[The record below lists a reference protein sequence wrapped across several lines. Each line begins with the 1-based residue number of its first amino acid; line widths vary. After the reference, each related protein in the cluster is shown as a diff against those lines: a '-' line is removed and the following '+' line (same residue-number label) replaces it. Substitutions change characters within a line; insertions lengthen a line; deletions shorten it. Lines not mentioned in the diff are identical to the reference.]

1 MWWTLYY
8 VTFQSTWFVSNFT
21 AAGLSNIGCYNVDY
35 WSSLL
40 NSRDRNRNY
49 CMDWLKYKTNTHKHT
64 HKHTHNHIHTHTY
77 IYIYIYMYFI
87 HVCIYLLCVKKWNF
101 FLIQA
106 SCWLGAIGH
115 SNMQTLDYYS
125 VILWSLLDI
134 IIRHVMII
142 YATFQHYVLSKEV
155 VSL

>member
-64 HKHTHNHIHTHTY
+64 HKHTHNHIHTH
-77 IYIYIYMYFI
+77 IYIYIYMYVFYT
-87 HVCIYLLCVKKWNF
+87 CMYLSIMCKEMKLLSDSSFMLTWCN
-101 FLIQA
+101 
-106 SCWLGAIGH
+106 
-115 SNMQTLDYYS
+115 
-125 VILWSLLDI
+125 WSLKYANTRLLQCDFVI
-134 IIRHVMII
+134 FIRHN
-142 YATFQHYVLSKEV
+142 H
-155 VSL
+155 